1 MDAGK
6 RATLIDHLSE
16 LRSRFLRS
24 LAYITFGA
32 IAAWLAYD
40 RLYTFLLRP
49 IRVPLEKAGGELAVR
64 SLLEGFLLKCE
75 IAAVGGLV
83 LAAPLIYW
91 EVWSFVT
98 PGLTRRER
106 GATRFLVPL
115 SAVLFLAGVGLAYAI
130 TVPSVT
136 WLLHYLPPKTLALI
150 SLNETVLLILKFY
163 LAFGLSFQLP
173 IVLIVLA
180 GLGIVNSRLLCSRWR
195 EATIGIFVIAAIIT
209 PTWDPITMT
218 ICALPMSVLYLG
230 TIAAI
235 RIIEMR
241 RRKRVAFGNAE
252 ATTSAS

>member
-1 MDAGK
+1 MPAESDK
-6 RATLIDHLSE
+6 RATLIGHLSE
-16 LRSRFLRS
+16 LRWRFLRS
-24 LAYITFGA
+24 LAYMTLGA
-32 IAAWLAYD
+32 TAAWLVYD
-40 RLYTFLLRP
+40 PLYTFLLRP
-49 IRVPLEKAGGELAVR
+49 IRIPLEKAGGELAVR

-106 GATRFLVPL
+106 SATRLLVPL
-115 SAVLFLAGVGLAYAI
+115 SALLFLAGVGLAYAI

-173 IVLIVLA
+173 IILIVLA
-180 GLGIVNSRLLCSRWR
+180 GLGIVNSSLLCSRWR

-230 TIAAI
+230 TIGAVKVM
-235 RIIEMR
+235 ER
-241 RRKRVAFGNAE
+241 RRGRSVLLQ
-252 ATTSAS
+252 